1 MAKSKRKL
9 GNFIDQIT
17 DVEVTVITTPR
28 VFVKWKNTEEG
39 RDKTDCF
46 ERVVFFKNDDI
57 ERVYY
62 VNTNNRQYAYYSGEF
77 FDMLEYLYNKY
88 NKKK

>member
-1 MAKSKRKL
+1 M

-17 DVEVTVITTPR
+17 DVEVAVITTPR

-46 ERVVFFKNDDI
+46 ERVVFFENDDI

-62 VNTNNRQYAYYSGEF
+62 VNANNRQYAYYAGEF
-77 FDMLEYLYNKY
+77 FDMLESLYNKY